1 MEEKDY
7 EEKNDERSDGS
18 SSDSGIFRRLWRKG
32 NVRQPRASG
41 AKAEETTAQG
51 SKETKEE
58 KTGGAGEN
66 TEAGN
71 ADGGEYTVAVVKQM
85 DHASLDEIAAAVCE
99 ELDAWQKRT
108 EFPSSMRYIPA
119 RATSRC

>member
-1 MEEKDY
+1 MKKKMMSAVMAAAVTAAFLGGCGGKET
-7 EEKNDERSDGS
+7 SGS
-18 SSDSGIFRRLWRKG
+18 
-32 NVRQPRASG
+32 PEASG

-99 ELDAWQKRT
+99 ELDALAEKNGVSIQY
-108 EFPSSMRYIPA
+108 EVYSGQGD
-119 RATSRC
+119 SRC